1 MTEKRNS
8 PRRKSFLRGIIYFD
22 KDPIPVDCTVRDIS
36 ETGARIKLANHL
48 PRAGAFDLTIPIS
61 GKKYKGEI
69 QWQLSDEIGV
79 EFASNSI
86 AVIKGDIKSENSFL
100 SKNINT
106 SVSVLIVDDSRTITH
121 LIADLVRKL
130 GFTDVDIANDGAS
143 ALDQLRKKQY
153 GLIFS
158 DWEMQPMS
166 GEELL
171 KEIRQDKK
179 LGKIPIILVSAK
191 AGRGAS
197 WLAGASAF
205 LPKPFTEGDL
215 QTAIKRVF
223 FLSS

>member
-1 MTEKRNS
+1 MTEKRTS

-22 KDPIPVDCTVRDIS
+22 KDPISVECTVRNIS

-48 PRAGAFDLTIPIS
+48 PRAGAFNLTIPIS
-61 GKKYKGEI
+61 GKKYKGKI

-79 EFASNSI
+79 EFASNSTG
-86 AVIKGDIKSENSFL
+86 VRTGDIKSESSFI
-100 SKNINT
+100 SKTINT
-106 SVSVLIVDDSRTITH
+106 EVSVLIVDDSRTMTL
-121 LIADLVRKL
+121 LIADMVRKL
-130 GFTDVDIANDGAS
+130 GFTDVDTANDGAS
-143 ALDQLRKKQY
+143 ALDQLGKKQY

-166 GEELL
+166 GDELL

-179 LGKIPIILVSAK
+179 CSKIPIILVSAK

-205 LPKPFTEGDL
+205 LPKPFTEDDL
-215 QTAIKRVF
+215 QTAIRRVF
-223 FLSS
+223 FLGS